1 MRTFLKTIGVFILV
15 SLSAVSIALG
25 AFILF
30 TADCKLDESKLL
42 TQGTQIIF
50 YDKGGNEIVQAAS
63 GGKILRTSAE
73 LPSYVKTAFV
83 AVEDKRFYSHSGVDP
98 RGLFRALFADL
109 RSGSLKEGGSTISQQ
124 LVKNTHLSGEKTLKR
139 KLKEVR
145 LALKLE
151 RRFDKD
157 EILDFYLDGIY
168 FGNGAYGVES
178 AARTY
183 FAKKASELSLSQA
196 AALAATVKAPARYR
210 PGTKDGE
217 NRRRLVLKLML
228 EQGYISNEQYA
239 SAVQDMPTLATEER
253 QDSGDYFKLAREELY
268 RECSVSPYEKET
280 VRVFTYY
287 DRNAQNALDKLSIDS
302 DKIVENGL
310 IASRFGEIL
319 AIKAPTLHTVCMPA
333 STIKPLLVYAAA
345 FNEGMLSP
353 ATLID
358 DSPVSFGDYSPSNY
372 GGVCHGYTSAKQ
384 CLAKSLNI
392 PAVKIFDSV
401 GVKKCIA
408 YAKKADLNV
417 SENALTAALGCYAGG
432 EDFIK
437 LCLSY
442 TPFLSDGVYYAPKI
456 IKSVRIGRLT
466 AYKAKNEGV
475 RIFKSGTA
483 DLVNECLME
492 CAKSGTAR
500 ALCQFDFQICA
511 KTGTNGTAKGNTDAL
526 SVSYTS
532 ENIIGVCLQPKSGLL
547 DCNVTGG
554 TATRAAVSVIEDFY
568 KDRAP
573 LDFNRSDS
581 IVEKRLCKLA
591 YEDGRLLLAPENQ
604 PEKYCFSSLFLSEYA
619 PTEFSELYLSPT
631 VTDFS
636 VLPLKDEVKI
646 TVVKNNC
653 VRYRIIRLSGG
664 EEKIIADLCDDR
676 FIDKGL
682 KDGKYA
688 YFIEPYVKNGE
699 SENVGKRIK
708 IADILVDEKARFIQS
723 EDWFDD

>member
-1 MRTFLKTIGVFILV
+1 MKTLLKTIAVFLLV
-15 SLSAVSIALG
+15 SLTAAATAVG

-30 TADCKLDESKLL
+30 TTDCELDESKLL
-42 TQGTQIIF
+42 SQGTQIVF
-50 YDKGGNEIVQAAS
+50 YDREGNEIVQAVS
-63 GGKILRTSAE
+63 GGKNLRTSAD

-83 AVEDKRFYSHSGVDP
+83 AVEDKRFYNHSGVDI
-98 RGLFRALFADL
+98 RGLFRALFTDL

-151 RRFDKD
+151 RRYGKD
-157 EILDFYLDGIY
+157 EILDFYLNGIY
-168 FGNGAYGVES
+168 FGNGAYGLES

-183 FAKKASELSLSQA
+183 FAKKASDLSLSQA
-196 AALAATVKAPARYR
+196 AALAATVKAPARYK
-210 PGTKDGE
+210 PGTSDGE

-228 EQGYISNEQYA
+228 EQGYISSEQYTT
-239 SAVQDMPTLATEER
+239 AVKDEPTVETE
-253 QDSGDYFKLAREELY
+253 QNNCGDYFKLAREKLY
-268 RECSVSPYEKET
+268 KEQTVSPYEKET
-280 VRVFTYY
+280 VRVYTYY
-287 DRNAQNALDKLSIDS
+287 DRKAQAALDKLSADN

-310 IASRFGEIL
+310 IATRYGEIL
-319 AIKAPTLHTVCMPA
+319 AIKAPLTRVVCMPA

-345 FNEGMLSP
+345 FNEGALSP
-353 ATLID
+353 STLID
-358 DSPVSFGDYSPSNY
+358 DSPVSFGGYSPSNY
-372 GGVCHGYTSAKQ
+372 GGVCHGYTPAKQ
-384 CLAKSLNI
+384 CLSKSLNI

-401 GVKKCIA
+401 GAEKCIA

-442 TPFLSDGVYYAPKI
+442 TPFLTDGVYYPPKI

-466 AYKAKNEGV
+466 AYKAKTDGV

-483 DLVNECLME
+483 DLVNECLTE

-532 ENIIGVCLQPKSGLL
+532 ENIIGVCLQPNDGLL
-547 DCNVTGG
+547 DCDVTGG
-554 TATRAAVSVIEDFY
+554 TATRAAIPVIETLY
-568 KDRAP
+568 KDRTP
-573 LDFNRSDS
+573 VDFKRSET

-591 YEDGRLLLAPENQ
+591 YEDGKLLLAPEEQ
-604 PEKYCFSSLFLSEYA
+604 PEKYCFSALFLSEYA
-619 PTEFSELYLSPT
+619 PTEFSDLYSSPS

-636 VLPLKDEVKI
+636 VEALGNEVKI
-646 TVVKNNC
+646 TVTKKNC
-653 VRYRIIRLSGG
+653 VRYRIIRIDKS
-664 EEKIIADLCDDR
+664 EEKIIADGNGDC
-676 FIDKGL
+676 FIDSGL
-682 KDGKYA
+682 KDGKYT
-688 YFIEPYVKNGE
+688 YFIEPYVKNGTN
-699 SENVGKRIK
+699 ENVGKRIK
-708 IADILVDEKARFIQS
+708 IADVLVDEKTRFAQS
-723 EDWFDD
+723 GNWSDD